1 MNSNKIDKLNKF
13 SAFKNINFKH
23 SNYGI
28 IKEGVYKGLEIEIRD
43 YIPQK
48 LEVKMDN
55 RLVLSTRDA
64 LRGKKYDIINI
75 VPARVNGIL
84 NDFRNVT
91 LNAENIFYRDV
102 LLKRKDSSVSNH
114 YASVKKITQKGLN
127 NDYYIRGEIFDNKRY
142 VDIEFR
148 SSDILEM
155 MNNFKINEKEIDKM
169 EVDEIEYV
177 YEKEPSSDIDSD
189 SDSDSD
195 SMSVSDSMSDGMS
208 VSDSMSYD
216 ESVDGLDNDDIM
228 TSYKERAFSESLQSS
243 SVGKS
248 DHAILKYIE
257 HILLSIRY
265 KGIIK
270 STLFSK
276 KENRLEEI
284 TNMRMT
290 GNVMF
295 IMDKIKKVT
304 DNINN
309 ILKTVKKSIT
319 INSID
324 HMFIISGVVFMN
336 LLKEERNKTN
346 YTSYIEYLIKSSYFK
361 NINANIKTSILLK
374 HSDLFGCE
382 IMKKKLD
389 INKIVI
395 NLQSCIIKIIET
407 ISDSAPLSIK
417 LASPTSQQIP
427 QDNIEFIKLKTSE
440 RVQVPIPDTVRQGL
454 SIKDQLIY
462 KRASVEDNS
471 KLKLY
476 DYLIENIDNVDDE
489 ITRLRPKVLSIL
501 RSISNDFVKEYEL
514 CNDNICNEN
523 IISKNINMTFDKIRK
538 GEMVNIDNEENMIL
552 QQYTELHKI
561 RILKNRERAEILKDA
576 PDYKKGELDV
586 ANIGKIKKFKSK
598 IKSMVGKKSK
608 RDKSV
613 SKSSK
618 SSKSSNDIIKKLEN
632 IKIDDTDMV
641 RYLLNDVDINKIE

>member
-155 MNNFKINEKEIDKM
+155 MNNFKINEKEVDKM

-177 YEKEPSSDIDSD
+177 YEKEPS
-189 SDSDSD
+189 SDSD

-417 LASPTSQQIP
+417 LVSPTSQQIP

-476 DYLIENIDNVDDE
+476 DYLIENIDNVDEE

-501 RSISNDFVKEYEL
+501 RSISNDFIKEYEL

-538 GEMVNIDNEENMIL
+538 DEMVNIDNEENMIL

-586 ANIGKIKKFKSK
+586 ANIGKI
-598 IKSMVGKKSK
+598 I
-608 RDKSV
+608 
-613 SKSSK
+613 
-618 SSKSSNDIIKKLEN
+618 
-632 IKIDDTDMV
+632 
-641 RYLLNDVDINKIE
+641 LLIVE

>member
-28 IKEGVYKGLEIEIRD
+28 IKEGVYKGLEIEIRE

-84 NDFRNVT
+84 NDFRSVT

-148 SSDILEM
+148 ASDILEM
-155 MNNFKINEKEIDKM
+155 MNNFKINEKEVDKM

-177 YEKEPSSDIDSD
+177 YEKEPSMSD

-195 SMSVSDSMSDGMS
+195 SMSVRDSMSD
-208 VSDSMSYD
+208 SDSD
-216 ESVDGLDNDDIM
+216 SVDGLDNDDIM
-228 TSYKERAFSESLQSS
+228 ISYKEKAFSESLQSS

-248 DHAILKYIE
+248 DHVILKYIE

-284 TNMRMT
+284 TDMRML

-417 LASPTSQQIP
+417 LASPTSPQIP
-427 QDNIEFIKLKTSE
+427 QDDIEFIKVKTSE
-440 RVQVPIPDTVRQGL
+440 RVQVPIPETVRQGL

-462 KRASVEDNS
+462 KRGTVEDNS

-476 DYLIENIDNVDDE
+476 DYLIENIDNVDEE

-501 RSISNDFVKEYEL
+501 RSISNDFIKEYEL

-523 IISKNINMTFDKIRK
+523 IISKNINMTFDKIRR
-538 GEMVNIDNEENMIL
+538 GEMININNEENMIL

-561 RILKNRERAEILKDA
+561 RILKNRERVEILRDA

-608 RDKSV
+608 KDKSV
-613 SKSSK
+613 SKSSKSVPKSYK
-618 SSKSSNDIIKKLEN
+618 SSKSSNDIIKKLQN

-641 RYLLNDVDINKIE
+641 RYLLNDVDLNKIE

>member
-28 IKEGVYKGLEIEIRD
+28 IKEGVYKGLEIEIRE

-84 NDFRNVT
+84 NDFRSVT

-148 SSDILEM
+148 ASDILEM
-155 MNNFKINEKEIDKM
+155 MNNFKINEKEVDKM

-177 YEKEPSSDIDSD
+177 YEKEPSMSDSD

-195 SMSVSDSMSDGMS
+195 SMSVRDSMSD
-208 VSDSMSYD
+208 SDSD
-216 ESVDGLDNDDIM
+216 SVDGLDNDDIM
-228 TSYKERAFSESLQSS
+228 ISYKEKAFSESLQSS

-248 DHAILKYIE
+248 DHVILKYIE

-284 TNMRMT
+284 TDMRML

-417 LASPTSQQIP
+417 LASPTSPQIP
-427 QDNIEFIKLKTSE
+427 QDDIEFIKVKTSE
-440 RVQVPIPDTVRQGL
+440 RVQVPIPETVRQGL

-462 KRASVEDNS
+462 KRGTVEDNS

-476 DYLIENIDNVDDE
+476 DYLIENIDNVDEE

-501 RSISNDFVKEYEL
+501 RSISNDFIKEYEL

-523 IISKNINMTFDKIRK
+523 IISKNINMTFDKIRR
-538 GEMVNIDNEENMIL
+538 GEMININNEENMIL

-561 RILKNRERAEILKDA
+561 RILKNRERVEILRDA

-608 RDKSV
+608 KDKSV
-613 SKSSK
+613 SKSSKSVPKSYK

>member
-28 IKEGVYKGLEIEIRD
+28 IKEGVYKGLEIEIRE

-84 NDFRNVT
+84 NDFRSVT

-148 SSDILEM
+148 ASDILEM
-155 MNNFKINEKEIDKM
+155 MNNFKINEKEVDKM

-177 YEKEPSSDIDSD
+177 YEKEPSMSD

-195 SMSVSDSMSDGMS
+195 SMSVRDSMSD
-208 VSDSMSYD
+208 SDSD
-216 ESVDGLDNDDIM
+216 SVDGLDNDDIM
-228 TSYKERAFSESLQSS
+228 ISYKEKAFSESLQSS

-248 DHAILKYIE
+248 DHVILKYIE

-284 TNMRMT
+284 TDMRML

-417 LASPTSQQIP
+417 LASPTSPQIP
-427 QDNIEFIKLKTSE
+427 QDDIEFIKVKTSE
-440 RVQVPIPDTVRQGL
+440 RVQVPIPETVRQGL

-462 KRASVEDNS
+462 KRGTVEDNS

-476 DYLIENIDNVDDE
+476 DYLIENIDNVDEE
-489 ITRLRPKVLSIL
+489 ITRLRPNVLSIL
-501 RSISNDFVKEYEL
+501 RSISNDFIKEYEL

-523 IISKNINMTFDKIRK
+523 IISKNINMTFDKIRR
-538 GEMVNIDNEENMIL
+538 GEMININNEENMIL

-561 RILKNRERAEILKDA
+561 RILKNRERVEILRDA

-608 RDKSV
+608 KDKSV
-613 SKSSK
+613 SKSSKSVPKSYK
-618 SSKSSNDIIKKLEN
+618 SSKSSNDIIKKLQN

-641 RYLLNDVDINKIE
+641 RYLLNDVDLNKIE